1 MGIFEEYEGYLI
13 KYQKIYGD
21 KTIILYQNG
30 MFFECYGL
38 DNGTE
43 KIGLVK
49 EVSEMLNIQ
58 LTRRNKAILENNRSN
73 FLMAGFPLNQLD
85 RYVAM
90 LTEEYGFVVI
100 VVEQI
105 TPPPNPKRGVTNII
119 SPGTNIKYLS
129 QPNGN
134 YLLSVYIE
142 SEGQKIKQVKPVN
155 LLTIGLS
162 AIDVSTGHSIIYE
175 VCNLLDDEN
184 RAFDETHRFIQI
196 LQPRELIINSRQ
208 LKLSQ
213 ENVLSRFDV
222 GRSLIHCQLNTV
234 PTEYYKLVYQNE
246 FLGKIFKNIGMLKPI
261 EFINLETHPTA
272 MISYLL
278 LLDFCYKQSET
289 IIDRIER
296 PMIWNNINYMILD
309 NNCINQLNMISS
321 SNAQKCSSVVNLIDQ
336 TSTSMGKRLLKE
348 KLLMPL
354 INESLIEERYDYLE
368 FFRQEFDSTQAE
380 HLGLK
385 HLNGHQKYYLFQKF
399 ESHLKQIT
407 DIERLHR
414 KICLGLLQPCEFNQL
429 DTSYQEIMCLINLI
443 ETENHPLMNKL
454 ITVDF
459 KSQLKAYI
467 TYYQNVIDLEESSK
481 YNTNN
486 VTGSFFR
493 KGYNSEID
501 HMLEQLND
509 DELYFQLLATHM
521 SRIIMPNAEKP
532 VVTYDHTEALGYHL
546 EITTA
551 RWKTFNT
558 KYTQPLSFTIK
569 EKTFG
574 IDKNTFEVIKNS
586 NGKNC
591 KITSNEMKNLSDEL
605 VDIKNQLL
613 KKVVE
618 IYKIFLC
625 QLYEMYQS
633 VMKQLVMFISY
644 LDMYK
649 SNAKT
654 SLLYNY
660 CRPQFDPTF
669 DKSRSYLHISQLRHP
684 LIERIQESCQYVA
697 QDISFDHNQTGILL
711 YGVNSAG
718 KCYDPETSLLM
729 FNGEIKRCIDIKV
742 GDQLM
747 GDDST
752 PRNVISITQG
762 IGPMYDIITS
772 KGTVIRVNGP
782 HILVLRHSGY
792 KGLTACSDRNKD
804 KVYHRYKIRWVDGEH
819 KIKSKSF
826 SYTEKDQSHVR
837 EKAHEFL
844 NNIPDYSGQILE
856 ISVDDYL
863 AKTNSFWKRNYY
875 LYSVGVEFNEQP
887 IDLDPYIVGHWLG
900 DGSSR
905 DPVITTADEVIVNY
919 YSDYFKQFNL
929 NCKYRGNYS
938 YAFTTSEVYGSKDCN
953 FFTKCLRKYNMLN
966 NKHIPREYLI
976 NNRSNRLKLLAG
988 LVDSDGSCGNGYG
1001 FDFVFKSE
1009 RLASDLCYLVRS
1021 LGYIANMKKC
1031 QKKCTNTG
1039 AIGTYWRIYVAGDN
1053 FTDIPL
1059 LSEYKRPTL
1068 DRNKNPMVR
1077 SFQIKSAGTGN
1088 YCGFLLDNNQRH
1100 LLGDFTVGHNSS
1112 LMKAV
1117 GIATIMA
1124 QAGLYVPAKQF
1135 LYHPY
1140 HCLLTR
1146 IVGNDNIFKGL
1157 SSFAVEMG
1165 ELRGILRRADQY
1177 SLVLGD
1183 EICHGTET
1191 ISAVSLV
1198 ASAVITLSQSKT
1210 NFLFAT
1216 HLHQLTQIDRIKNLE
1231 NLGMYHL
1238 KVTYDQQTGDLIYDR
1253 HLEIGPGQPIYGLE
1267 VAKSMDLDRGF
1278 IELANE
1284 IRKELMNINDIVPI
1298 KKSKYNKNLYLN
1310 HCGIPDCPNQAEN
1323 THHIQFQST
1332 ANTSGFIENVQKNHK
1347 SNLLPLCEAC
1357 HIMLHDEQP
1366 GHWRYIIRG
1375 YRMTSNGPRL
1385 DYEKILNPIKKFP
1398 LKLKNKEN

>member
-1 MGIFEEYEGYLI
+1 MGLFEEYESYLI

-21 KTIILYQNG
+21 KTIVLYQNG

-38 DNGTE
+38 DNGKE
-43 KIGLVK
+43 KVGLVK
-49 EVSEMLNIQ
+49 EMSEMLNIQ

-119 SPGTNIKYLS
+119 SPGTNVKYLS
-129 QPNGN
+129 QPNSN

-196 LQPRELIINSRQ
+196 LQPRELMINSRQ

-213 ENVLSRFDV
+213 ENVLSRFDT

-234 PTEYYKLVYQNE
+234 PSDYYKLVYQNE

-261 EFINLETHPTA
+261 EFINLEGHPTA

-278 LLDFCYKQSET
+278 LLNFCYKQSET

-296 PMIWNNINYMILD
+296 PIIWNNINHMILD
-309 NNCINQLNMISS
+309 NNCINQLNVISS
-321 SNAQKCSSVVNLIDQ
+321 STTSTQKCASVVNLVDQ
-336 TSTSMGKRLLKE
+336 TSTAMGKRLLKE
-348 KLLMPL
+348 KLLLPL
-354 INESLIEERYDYLE
+354 INERLIEERYNYLE

-380 HLGLK
+380 HLNLK

-429 DTSYQEIMCLINLI
+429 DTSYQEIMCLIHLT
-443 ETENHPLMNKL
+443 ETENHPLITKL
-454 ITVDF
+454 ITLDF
-459 KSQLKAYI
+459 KSQLQAYI
-467 TYYQNVIDLEESSK
+467 TYYRNVINLEESSK

-486 VTGSFFR
+486 VAGSFFC

-509 DELYFQLLATHM
+509 NELYFQLLARHM
-521 SRIIMPNAEKP
+521 SRIIMPNADKP
-532 VVTYDHTEALGYHL
+532 VVTYDHTEDLGYHL
-546 EITTA
+546 EITAA
-551 RWKTFNT
+551 RWQTFNT
-558 KYTQPLSFTIK
+558 KYTHPLAFTIK
-569 EKTFG
+569 TKTFSIG
-574 IDKNTFEVIKNS
+574 KNTFEVIKNR

-591 KITSNEMKNLSDEL
+591 KITSKEMKTLSDEL
-605 VDIKNQLL
+605 VDIKSQLL

-625 QLYEMYQS
+625 QLYENYQS
-633 VMKQLVMFISY
+633 LMKQLVIFVSY

-660 CRPQFDPTF
+660 CRPQFDSAF

-684 LIERIQESCQYVA
+684 LIERIQENCQYVP
-697 QDISFDHNQTGILL
+697 QDISFDHTQTGILL
-711 YGVNSAG
+711 FGVNAVG
-718 KCYDPETSLLM
+718 KCYDPETPLLM
-729 FNGEIKRCIDIKV
+729 FDGEIKRCIDIKV

-747 GDDST
+747 GDDSK
-752 PRNVISITQG
+752 PRNVISMAQG
-762 IGPMYDIITS
+762 IGPMYDIVSS
-772 KGTVIRVNGP
+772 KGAIIRVNGP
-782 HILVLRHSGY
+782 HILVLRHAGY
-792 KGLTACSDRNKD
+792 KKLTVCFDRIKD
-804 KVYHRYKIRWVDGEH
+804 ELYYKYKVEWINGEH

-826 SYTEKDQSHVR
+826 SYTEKDQLHIR
-837 EKAHEFL
+837 KKAYEFL
-844 NNIPDYSGQILE
+844 DSIPDYSDRTLE
-856 ISVDDYL
+856 ISVDDYIM
-863 AKTNSFWKRNYY
+863 KTNLLWKSNYY
-875 LYSVGVEFNEQP
+875 LYSVGVEFNEQST
-887 IDLDPYIVGHWLG
+887 DLDPYIVGHWLG
-900 DGSSR
+900 NDFSH
-905 DPVITTADEVIVNY
+905 DPFITTDDEDIVSY
-919 YSDYFKQFNL
+919 YNDYFKRFNL
-929 NCKYRGNYS
+929 ACEFKGDCMS
-938 YAFTTSEVYGSKDCN
+938 DVTTSEILGSGNCS
-953 FFTKCLRKYNMLN
+953 FFTKCLHKYNLLD
-966 NKHIPREYLI
+966 NKHIPKEYLI
-976 NNRSNRLKLLAG
+976 NSRRNRLKLLAG
-988 LVDSDGSCGNGYG
+988 LVDSDGACSNRYG
-1001 FDFVFKSE
+1001 FEFVFESE
-1009 RLASDLCYLVRS
+1009 KLSIDLCYLVRS
-1021 LGYIANMKKC
+1021 LGYIANMKEC
-1031 QKKCTNTG
+1031 QNTG
-1039 AIGTYWRIYVAGDN
+1039 AIGTYWRIYVVGDN
-1053 FTDIPL
+1053 FTEIPL
-1059 LSEYKRPTL
+1059 LLEDKRPTL
-1068 DRNKNPMVR
+1068 DHNKNSMVQP
-1077 SFQIKSAGTGN
+1077 FQIRPVGLGN

-1100 LLGDFTVGHNSS
+1100 LLGDFMVGHNSS

-1135 LYHPY
+1135 FYHPY

-1146 IVGNDNIFKGL
+1146 IVGNDNLFKGL

-1165 ELRGILRRADQY
+1165 ELRGILRRANQY

-1198 ASAVITLSQSKT
+1198 ASAVITLSQLKT

-1216 HLHQLTQIDRIKNLE
+1216 HLHQLTQIDRITTLE
-1231 NLGMYHL
+1231 NLKMYHL

-1253 HLEIGPGQPIYGLE
+1253 HLEVGPGQPIYGLE

-1284 IRKELMNINDIVPI
+1284 IRKELMNTTDIVPI
-1298 KKSKYNKNLYLN
+1298 KKSKYNKTLYLN
-1310 HCGIPDCPNQAEN
+1310 HCGIPNCPNQAEN
-1323 THHIQFQST
+1323 THHIQFRSN
-1332 ANTSGFIENVQKNHK
+1332 ANTSGFIEHVQKNHK
-1347 SNLLPLCEAC
+1347 SNLLPLCRTC
-1357 HIMLHDEQP
+1357 HTMLHDEQP

-1375 YRMTSNGPRL
+1375 YHMTSNGSQL
-1385 DYEKILNPIKKFP
+1385 DYEKILNPIKKIP
-1398 LKLKNKEN
+1398 LKLKTSV